1 RAETLFSA
9 HFEARGRLRL
19 DPEGRSNKHTHWLEE
34 EPGHSLGLAQVLV
47 DHDDANDWEA
57 RFTIDLA
64 ASRGTGRVV
73 LKLDSVGA
81 IGA

>member
-1 RAETLFSA
+1 
-9 HFEARGRLRL
+9 
-19 DPEGRSNKHTHWLEE
+19 
-34 EPGHSLGLAQVLV
+34 LGLAQVLV
-47 DHDDANDWEA
+47 DPEEANDWEA

-64 ASRGTGRVV
+64 ASRRTGRVV